1 MIYDIII
8 CGFIIKCG
16 IFMYINNRLSNM
28 REKRNN
34 IVKIQ

>member
-16 IFMYINNRLSNM
+16 IFMYIKNRLSNM
-28 REKRNN
+28 KERG
-34 IVKIQ
+34 II